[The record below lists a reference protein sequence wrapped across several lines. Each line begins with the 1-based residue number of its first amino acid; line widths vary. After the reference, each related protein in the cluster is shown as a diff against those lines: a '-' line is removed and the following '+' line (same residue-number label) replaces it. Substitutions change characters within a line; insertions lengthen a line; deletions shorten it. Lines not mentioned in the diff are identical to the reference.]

1 MPLQSFF
8 CVVSLTL
15 AVASARE
22 DCVATAAKTCAE
34 NGDRVAA
41 SATNSIIQG
50 RVDVLAGVELKVH
63 PDSDV
68 AKKGRGEW
76 IILPD
81 GGCRQG
87 DLEALAANMP
97 NNTRALI
104 HGHPDSGGL
113 CFFVMEGTREG
124 VWQKL
129 AMHRWSSTPKVETDT
144 AVHFDAQVARESDQL
159 RTVGGLENWGLD
171 RIDQR
176 NDNLDDVFEPMSKT
190 GGSGVDVYVMD
201 TGIRTSH
208 TEFGGRA
215 VPKLE
220 TFEGESKECK
230 NTDED
235 CAEDAQGHG
244 TYCAA
249 IVGGKNAGVA
259 PQATLHAVKVHDGT
273 NGTAKSLYLAFDWL
287 LSQDLPV
294 ASTVF
299 SMSLNLG
306 DVVIFPPSLRSALT
320 ETYDRGITTVLASGN
335 HGSSFGGWV
344 LHDKTAAAIQV
355 GAVGKKDKEWES
367 NGKRYDILA
376 PGVGVQSAWITE
388 EESVWDNKKPGFVL
402 QVVPSDTGK
411 KTFDGT
417 SAAAPHVAGAAALLL
432 SEAKSR
438 DEAFSPA
445 AVKKTLM
452 KHGSDFCKGKIAC
465 HDKRVMLYIGRQDK
479 YNYEI
484 NWMQEAEWARPG
496 ATKRSGSNTLPPW
509 GTYEADKDVH
519 LVLR

>member
-124 VWQKL
+124 VLQKL
-129 AMHRWSSTPKVETDT
+129 TMHHWKNTPNVETDT
-144 AVHFDAQVARESDQL
+144 AVYLDQYGQESDKL
-159 RTVGGLENWGLD
+159 KDDVEGDVPWGLD
-171 RIDQR
+171 RIDAR
-176 NDNLDDVFEPMSKT
+176 EGLDGSFKPMSQK
-190 GGSGVDVYVMD
+190 GGVDVHVYVMD

-208 TEFGGRA
+208 EEFGGRA
-215 VPKLE
+215 VPTLE
-220 TFEGESKECK
+220 TFEHVPKACEGD
-230 NTDED
+230 ND
-235 CAEDAQGHG
+235 CAVDNNGHG
-244 TYCAA
+244 TFCAA
-249 IVGGKNAGVA
+249 AIGGHSAGVA